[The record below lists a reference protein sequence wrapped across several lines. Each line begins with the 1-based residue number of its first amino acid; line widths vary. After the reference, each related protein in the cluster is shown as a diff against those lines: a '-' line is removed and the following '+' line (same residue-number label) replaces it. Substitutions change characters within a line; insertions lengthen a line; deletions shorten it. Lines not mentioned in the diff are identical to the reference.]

1 MITALLLQLLS
12 RSRTPLICY
21 RLRNIVVVRTNFF
34 VLLLDSSASSYNK
47 DLDDSQAMD
56 ILHEI
61 PLASL

>member
-12 RSRTPLICY
+12 RSRTLICY
-21 RLRNIVVVRTNFF
+21 RLRNIVVVPTNFF
-34 VLLLDSSASSYNK
+34 VLLLDSYASSYNK
-47 DLDDSQAMD
+47 DLDDSQAMG

>member
-12 RSRTPLICY
+12 RSRTLMCY

-34 VLLLDSSASSYNK
+34 VLLLDSSASSNNK
-47 DLDDSQAMD
+47 DLDDSQAMG